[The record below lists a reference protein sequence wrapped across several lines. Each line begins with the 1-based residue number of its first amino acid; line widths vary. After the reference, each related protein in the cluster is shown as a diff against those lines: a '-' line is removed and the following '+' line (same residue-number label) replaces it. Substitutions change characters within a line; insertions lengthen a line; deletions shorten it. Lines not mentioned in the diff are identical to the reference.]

1 MEISSINLSKI
12 NKAVT
17 GVTETVRKSKLL
29 IDDISEKIGKTNER
43 IKTKISTSA
52 KLFQRRQQAIRRK
65 VREDLIEASG
75 IGGAMR
81 RVNKVVSTSTRGFL
95 GRILDFVGT
104 LLVGWAIVNLPK
116 IVKLAENLFKRLNKF
131 FKIITGF
138 TDGLV
143 DFFNKFTA
151 ELSVIASNLT
161 QIDLQGVG
169 DQMNNIVTRLQKAFK
184 RMENGFIRE
193 IIGFSKMS
201 DKDLVDYIDA
211 SISEEEREQI
221 DKNIE
226 EQLDPEKFED
236 LPENLQDAVRL
247 LMSENEELKL
257 DAYQIGIIESG
268 NREKLLQL
276 LREDANIIPVEGED
290 GSTTFRRREDGEGD
304 FSLFDDLMK
313 KEEKNTKAIE
323 DLNKRI
329 DELDKNVN
337 NDDKLIDKNIKDR
350 NIGNGEESKTLI
362 YLKNQKKIL
371 NQERREA
378 INKYYNEKYNGGFVP
393 FGSSVNSNERLINDM
408 NLQKI
413 KE

>member
-1 MEISSINLSKI
+1 MQISSINLSKI

-95 GRILDFVGT
+95 GRILDFVAT
-104 LLVGWAIVNLPK
+104 ILVGWAIVNLPK

-143 DFFNKFTA
+143 EYFNKFTT
-151 ELSVIASNLT
+151 ELSAIGSNLS

-169 DQMNNIVTRLQKAFK
+169 DQMTNIVTRLQKAFK

-193 IIGFSKMS
+193 VLGFTRMS
-201 DKDLVDYIDA
+201 DKDLVDYFNADI
-211 SISEEEREQI
+211 EKEEREQI

-226 EQLDPEKFED
+226 KQLDPEKFDD
-236 LPENLQDAVRL
+236 LPENLQNAVRL

-290 GSTTFRRREDGEGD
+290 GSTSYRRREDGEGD
-304 FSLFDDLMK
+304 FSILENLIEKENENK
-313 KEEKNTKAIE
+313 KSID

-329 DELDKNVN
+329 NELEKKND
-337 NDDKLIDKNIKDR
+337 NDNLIDKNIKDR

-371 NQERREA
+371 NQEKREA
-378 INKYYNEKYNGGFVP
+378 INTYYNNKYNGGFSS
-393 FGSSVNSNERLINDM
+393 FGSGVNSNERLINDM

-413 KE
+413 KD